1 MLHCNFPPGGIY
13 EHHLCLL
20 WLLSQYHVT
29 LVATLCAK
37 IEPMKGIEDR
47 QITKDIIGAPN
58 PAIPEVSNFGFLGH
72 IKLFKVLDWDLF
84 RCN

>member
-20 WLLSQYHVT
+20 WLLCQFHVT

-37 IEPMKGIEDR
+37 IEPMKGIEDG

-58 PAIPEVSNFGFLGH
+58 PAIPEVSNFRLSGSYQVIQGA
-72 IKLFKVLDWDLF
+72 
-84 RCN
+84 